1 MIVYGGPAAAAARR
15 GEFHPFPGARS
26 RCRAIPYPGF
36 ETESGDPWKGTFGRG
51 ADVDAGVGP
60 ADSGAWNEAIAR
72 AAPGKVLVG
81 TVAPAEEVY
90 GAAAAAV
97 AAAREA
103 GRSVVLV
110 ETVESRTCADEGP
123 DLARVVLWEPAPDF
137 WPRFARR
144 REPGGVAFPVI
155 PGWTGMPEF
164 LERTAASAR
173 AAGARFLAP
182 IELTGDGPSRAAIHA
197 AYAALRPA
205 DADAF
210 FDTIHHRDW
219 SRGTRDAV
227 AHLRRAAAEAG
238 IPARVPALAGA
249 AEFSGNARLI
259 EAIEIAAETAG
270 EPRASDLLAAA
281 RRLEDLGRDVE
292 EIARDGN
299 LRLLFPSDSA
309 ESRIAGELFSLRSA

>member
-1 MIVYGGPAAAAARR
+1 MIVYGGPAAAVARR

-36 ETESGDPWKGTFGRG
+36 EAESGDPWKGTFGRA
-51 ADVDAGVGP
+51 ADVETGVGP
-60 ADSGAWNEAIAR
+60 ADAGAWLDAIAR

-90 GAAAAAV
+90 GAAAMAV

-103 GRSVVLV
+103 GRSVILV
-110 ETVESRTCADEGP
+110 ETVESRTDAAGGP
-123 DLARVVLWEPAPDF
+123 DLARVVLWEARLDF
-137 WPRFARR
+137 WTRFARR
-144 REPGGVAFPVI
+144 REPGGVAVAVI
-155 PGWTGMPEF
+155 PGWTGTLEF

-182 IELTGDGPSRAAIHA
+182 FELGGDGPSRAAIHS
-197 AYAALRPA
+197 AYAALEPR

-210 FDTIHHRDW
+210 FDAIHHRDW
-219 SRGTRDAV
+219 SRGTRESV
-227 AHLRRAAAEAG
+227 GHLRRAAADAG
-238 IPARVPALAGA
+238 LPARVPAIAGA

-299 LRLLFPSDSA
+299 LRLLFPPDSP
-309 ESRIAGELFSLRSA
+309 EGRIAGETFSLRPA